1 MVGKYSKANLSLA
14 LKIDY
19 FFHVMFCAYNKE
31 IIPLMEN
38 RLELILKQFILHFAI
53 TLYNYTAIMIPEH
66 PLKISNNE

>member
-1 MVGKYSKANLSLA
+1 MLDLSLA

-38 RLELILKQFILHFAI
+38 PLEPILKQFILHLQLHYTI
-53 TLYNYTAIMIPEH
+53 TL
-66 PLKISNNE
+66 